1 MFGYVV
7 PDKPN
12 LLIKD
17 FALYRAHYCGLCK
30 ELGKYAGQLYRFA
43 TNYDSTFLSL
53 LLHNLRLS
61 EPKIEPKG
69 CILNEFKKKPIV
81 VEDEILQEVS
91 KITLLLFFYKV
102 ADDVTD
108 EGKNKAV
115 KIALSRHRKRIK
127 KEYPTIDKLLGEN
140 YKRLVELEK
149 NKCAQI
155 DALAD
160 CFAKILE
167 GIIWELSQNA
177 DAGKLG
183 YFLGRWIYLMDA
195 IDDCEKDFKRHNFN
209 PLLVN
214 ASNFVSREEYLNAN
228 KEDLKYLLYS
238 TYSMIVE
245 YYDKLEVTVGE
256 GALSNIIY
264 QGLPSQMERILK
276 GDTKCQKIRI

>member
-30 ELGKYAGQLYRFA
+30 ELGRNFGQIFRFA

-53 LLHNLRLS
+53 LLHNLGHY
-61 EPKIEPKG
+61 EPKIEAKG

-81 VEDEILQEVS
+81 VEDEILKQVS
-91 KITLLLFFYKV
+91 KITLLLFYYKA
-102 ADDVTD
+102 ADDVAD
-108 EGKNKAV
+108 EGKNRTIKA
-115 KIALSRHRKRIK
+115 ALSKQRKRVQ
-127 KEYPTIDKLLGEN
+127 KEYPLIDKLVEEN
-140 YKRLVELEK
+140 YKKLAELEK
-149 NKCAQI
+149 QKCKQI
-155 DALAD
+155 DKLAD

-167 GIIWELSQNA
+167 GIILELGKNEIA
-177 DAGKLG
+177 AKLG

-195 IDDCEKDFKRHNFN
+195 VDDCEKDFSKKVFN
-209 PLLVN
+209 PLIVDEKDFL
-214 ASNFVSREEYLNAN
+214 SRDDFLKTHKEE
-228 KEDLKYLLYS
+228 LKYLLYS

-245 YYDKLEVTVGE
+245 CYDKMEVTVGE
-256 GALSNIIY
+256 GVLSNIIY